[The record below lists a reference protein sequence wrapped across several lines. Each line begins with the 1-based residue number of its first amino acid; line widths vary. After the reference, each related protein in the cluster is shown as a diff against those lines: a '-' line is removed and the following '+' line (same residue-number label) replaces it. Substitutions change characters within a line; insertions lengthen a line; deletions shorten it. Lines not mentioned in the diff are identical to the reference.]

1 MIDLYTAA
9 TPNGQKAA
17 IMLEEVGLPYGKH
30 LVDLS
35 KGAQKEADYLA
46 INPNGKIP
54 AIVDR
59 DAVGGTPITVFES
72 GAILIYLAEK
82 TGQLLP
88 PDPVGRFAALEWLM
102 FQMAGV
108 GPMFGQAGFWSRN
121 KESVPPALARYK
133 GEAERL
139 LGVLERRLGESPY
152 LAGPDYTIADVATWP
167 WVGAAGFIGLD
178 LEAYPALRLW
188 QSAIGERPAVQ
199 RGMAVAPR
207 SA

>member
-1 MIDLYTAA
+1 MIRLYTAA

-17 IMLEEVGLPYGKH
+17 IMLEEVGLPYEKY

-35 KGAQKEADYLA
+35 KGAQREPDYLA

-54 AIVDR
+54 AIVDL
-59 DAVGGTPITVFES
+59 DAVGGSPVTVFES

-88 PDPVGRFAALEWLM
+88 ADLLGRFATLEWLM

-108 GPMFGQAGFWSRN
+108 GPMFGQAGFWTRN

-139 LGVLERRLGESPY
+139 LGVLEIRLADSPY

-167 WVGAAGFIGLD
+167 WIGALGFIGLD
-178 LEAYPALRLW
+178 LQGYPVLRQW
-188 QSAIGERPAVQ
+188 HATIGERPAVQ

-207 SA
+207 AA

>member
-1 MIDLYTAA
+1 MIRLYTAA

-17 IMLEEVGLPYGKH
+17 IMLEEVGLPYEKY

-35 KGAQKEADYLA
+35 KGAQREPDYLA

-54 AIVDR
+54 AIVDL
-59 DAVGGTPITVFES
+59 DAAGGAPITVFES

-88 PDPVGRFAALEWLM
+88 TGLLGRFATLEWLM

-108 GPMFGQAGFWSRN
+108 GPMFGQAGFWTRN

-139 LGVLERRLGESPY
+139 LGVLEIRLADSPY

-167 WVGAAGFIGLD
+167 WIGALSFIGLD
-178 LEAYPALRLW
+178 LEPYPVLRRW
-188 QSAIGERPAVQ
+188 HSIIGDRPAVQ

-207 SA
+207 AA

>member
-17 IMLEEVGLPYGKH
+17 IMLEEVGLPYEKH

-35 KGAQKEADYLA
+35 KGAQKEAAYLA

-59 DAVGGTPITVFES
+59 DGAGGVPVTVFES

-82 TGQLLP
+82 AGQLMP
-88 PDPVGRFAALEWLM
+88 ADPAGRFAALEWLM

-108 GPMFGQAGFWSRN
+108 GPMFGQAGFWTRS
-121 KESVPPALARYK
+121 KESVPAALARYK

-139 LGVLERRLGESPY
+139 TGVLDARLAHAPY
-152 LAGPDYTIADVATWP
+152 LAGPAYSIADIATWP
-167 WVGAAGFIGLD
+167 WIGAAGFIGLD
-178 LEAYPALRLW
+178 LQPYPALRDW
-188 QSAIGERPAVQ
+188 QARIGERPAVQ

>member
-17 IMLEEVGLPYGKH
+17 IMLEEVGLPYEKH

-59 DAVGGTPITVFES
+59 DGAGGTPITVFES

-82 TGQLLP
+82 AGQLLP
-88 PDPVGRFAALEWLM
+88 ADPLGRFAALEWLM

-108 GPMFGQAGFWSRN
+108 GPMFGQAGFWTRN

-133 GEAERL
+133 SEAERL
-139 LGVLERRLGESPY
+139 TGVLELRLSASPY
-152 LAGPDYTIADVATWP
+152 LAGPDYSIADIATWP
-167 WVGAAGFIGLD
+167 WIGAAGFIGLD
-178 LEAYPALRLW
+178 LQPYPALRDW
-188 QSAIGERPAVQ
+188 QARIGARPAVQ

-207 SA
+207 AA

>member
-17 IMLEEVGLPYGKH
+17 IMLEEVGLPYEKH
-30 LVDLS
+30 VVDLS
-35 KGAQKEADYLA
+35 KGEQKQADFLA

-59 DAVGGTPITVFES
+59 DGSGDTPIAIFES

-82 TGQLLP
+82 SGQLLP
-88 PDPVGRFAALEWLM
+88 ADPTGRFAALEWLM

-121 KESVPPALARYK
+121 KESVPAALARYK
-133 GEAERL
+133 SEAERL
-139 LGVLERRLGESPY
+139 TGVLELRLGQSPY
-152 LAGPDYTIADVATWP
+152 LAGPDYSIADIATWP
-167 WVGAAGFIGLD
+167 WIAAAGFIGLD
-178 LEAYPALRLW
+178 LQPYPALRRWHAL
-188 QSAIGERPAVQ
+188 IGERPAVQ

-207 SA
+207 AA